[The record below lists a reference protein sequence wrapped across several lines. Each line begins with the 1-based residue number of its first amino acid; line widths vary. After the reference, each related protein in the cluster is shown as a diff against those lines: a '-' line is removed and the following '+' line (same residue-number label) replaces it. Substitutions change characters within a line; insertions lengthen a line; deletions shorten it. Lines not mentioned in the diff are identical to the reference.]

1 MQKIVHFRP
10 LYTRQL
16 HKAFTLIE
24 LMIVIAI
31 IAILAT
37 IAIPSYNSYTQK
49 AALSELL
56 RASASYKSD
65 VELCIYNSNGL
76 DNCSGGT
83 NGIQANKTSINE
95 TKYLNSITVNKGVIT
110 VTGKGSLDGYSYTL
124 TPSIPK
130 NNTTISWS
138 TSCKGSDTSLFPAGF
153 CNTASAASND

>member
-10 LYTRQL
+10 LGIRQL
-16 HKAFTLIE
+16 HRAFTLIE

-65 VELCIYNSNGL
+65 VELCIYNSSGL
-76 DNCSGGT
+76 DNCSGGS
-83 NGIQANKTSINE
+83 NGIQANKANSND
-95 TKYLNSITVNKGVIT
+95 TKYLNSISVNKGVIT
-110 VTGKGSLDGYSYTL
+110 VTGKGSLEGYSYTL
-124 TPSIPK
+124 SPTFS
-130 NNTTISWS
+130 NNTISWS
-138 TSCKGSDTSLFPAGF
+138 ASCKGTDTSLFPAGF
-153 CNTASAASND
+153 CNTTATPNG

>member
-1 MQKIVHFRP
+1 MQKIAYFRP
-10 LYTRQL
+10 LHIRQL

-65 VELCIYNSNGL
+65 VELCIYNSNGV

-83 NGIQANKTSINE
+83 NGIQANKTSGNE
-95 TKYLNSITVNKGVIT
+95 TKYLNAITVTKGVIT
-110 VTGKGSLDGYSYTL
+110 VSGKGTLNNYSYTL
-124 TPSIPK
+124 TPTFS
-130 NNTTISWS
+130 NNTISWS
-138 TSCKGSDTSLFPAGF
+138 SSCKGSDTSLFPAGF
-153 CNTASAASND
+153 CNATATSNG

>member
-83 NGIQANKTSINE
+83 NGIQANKTSSNE
-95 TKYLNSITVNKGVIT
+95 TKYLNSITVTKGIIT
-110 VTGKGSLDGYSYTL
+110 VTGKGSLEGYSYTL
-124 TPSIPK
+124 TPK
-130 NNTTISWS
+130 FANNTISWS
-138 TSCKGSDTSLFPAGF
+138 SSCSGKDISLFPAGF
-153 CNTASAASND
+153 CNATATPNG

>member
-10 LYTRQL
+10 LYIRQL
-16 HKAFTLIE
+16 NKAFTLIE

-65 VELCIYNSNGL
+65 VELCIYNSNRL

-83 NGIQANKTSINE
+83 NGIQANKTSGNE
-95 TKYLNSITVNKGVIT
+95 TKYLNSITVTKGVIT

-124 TPSIPK
+124 TPTFS
-130 NNTTISWS
+130 NNTISWS
-138 TSCKGSDTSLFPAGF
+138 VNCKGSDTSLFPAGF
-153 CNTASAASND
+153 CSATATPNG